1 MMPDIYAAIEAAVA
15 RGIPPQDIVDALIQ
29 RGYPSNLVNQA
40 LNAWLL
46 SHGRMQ
52 QKTGFKQWLKKYK
65 TKALPGIIVTVLI
78 STITASTMLLRP
90 WPTKIMVDSA
100 FGDIPAPGP
109 LAPYTH
115 TATLILITSLLT
127 IAIFL
132 VGAVIGTLRD
142 YLVLRFG
149 YNLNRDIKYESLR
162 HILHLPLYHQERLA
176 KGDYIYRQNNLTD
189 SLSDLVL
196 DTTST
201 IAQSVI
207 MIIGIL
213 GIMFWFDVKL
223 TLISIIIIP
232 FLFLLIKLFGPV
244 LGAISQALTENN
256 STISTTVTESV
267 DNAETVQSY
276 NLEDK
281 QLKKADDLW
290 LQKYKLTRRGMLF
303 SRLYRSTNSLLI
315 ILGTSAVMYF
325 GGSAAL
331 HHTITLGELLI
342 YMTYMGYLLDPV
354 ETLAAEIA
362 MRNQKLIDVG
372 RVYEVLSDHE
382 DIENLRAENHF
393 PITQGKI
400 VFQNVSYSYQDTVVL
415 DNVSLII
422 EPGTKIGIIGPSGSG
437 KSTLLKLMP
446 LFIEPTQ
453 GRIMVDNVDIQT
465 VSLKELRQHIAWI
478 SQSPQL
484 FNESILEN
492 LTDGDIDRQISEAE
506 VQQVVEVA
514 YVSEFTNPL
523 PQGLASPAGESGNSF
538 SGGQKQRIAIA
549 RGLIK
554 NAPIVC
560 MDEPTA
566 ALDSKSE
573 NYIRDSIDK
582 LIAGRTVLMVTH
594 RKALLNKMDV
604 IYVLNS
610 GKLHD
615 VNQLGGLDEYLSTIE
630 GANNQNTEE
639 KTAANSLTLLELAA
653 GLAEKRVTDSKR
665 NDSLS
670 IENRQSINQVQSTDA
685 VFDGSIKI
693 DHPS

>member
-46 SHGRMQ
+46 SHGRLQ

-78 STITASTMLLRP
+78 STITSSTMLLRP

-100 FGDIPAPGP
+100 FGDIPAPGFM
-109 LAPYTH
+109 APYTH

-127 IAIFL
+127 IGIFL

-142 YLVLRFG
+142 FLVLKFG
-149 YNLNRDIKYESLR
+149 YHLNRDIKYESLR
-162 HILHLPLYHQERLA
+162 HILHLPLYHQERLS

-232 FLFLLIKLFGPV
+232 FLFLLIRVFGPV
-244 LGAISQALTENN
+244 LGKISQALTENN
-256 STISTTVTESV
+256 SSISTTVTESV

-276 NLEDK
+276 NLADK
-281 QLKKADDLW
+281 QLSKASDLW
-290 LQKYKLTRRGMLF
+290 LQKYNLTRRGMLF
-303 SRLYRSTNSLLI
+303 SRLYRSSNSLLI

-362 MRNQKLIDVG
+362 MRNQKLVDVG
-372 RVYEVLSDHE
+372 RVYEILTDHE
-382 DIENLRAENHF
+382 NVEELRRDNHF

-400 VFQNVSYSYQDTVVL
+400 VFQNVSYSYKDMVVL
-415 DNVSLII
+415 DDVSLNID
-422 EPGTKIGIIGPSGSG
+422 PGTKVGIIGPSGSG
-437 KSTLLKLMP
+437 KSTLLKLLP

-453 GRIMVDNVDIQT
+453 GRIMIDNVDIQT
-465 VSLKELRQHIAWI
+465 VSQKELRDHIAWI

-492 LTDGDIDRQISEAE
+492 LTDGDVEREIPEAE
-506 VQQVVEVA
+506 IQQVVDVA
-514 YVSEFTNPL
+514 YVSEFTNNL
-523 PQGLASPAGESGNSF
+523 PQGLNSPAGEEGNSF

-573 NYIRDSIDK
+573 NFIRDSINK
-582 LIAGRTVLMVTH
+582 LITGRTVLMVTH
-594 RKALLNKMDV
+594 RRALLSKMDV
-604 IYVLNS
+604 IYVLDN
-610 GKLHD
+610 GKLQD
-615 VNQLGGLDEYLSTIE
+615 VNQRGGLEAYLKSIE
-630 GANNQNTEE
+630 GKESKEMTVEDARND
-639 KTAANSLTLLELAA
+639 LTLLELAA
-653 GLAEKRVTDSKR
+653 GLAERR
-665 NDSLS
+665 H
-670 IENRQSINQVQSTDA
+670 IEENKSRILKPEDPIVLPGMPKEPEILE
-685 VFDGSIKI
+685 GSIKI
-693 DHPS
+693 EH

>member
-1 MMPDIYAAIEAAVA
+1 MMPDIYAAIEAGVA
-15 RGIPPQDIVDALIQ
+15 KGIPPQAIVDALIQ
-29 RGYPSNLVNQA
+29 RGYPSDLVNQA

-46 SHGRMQ
+46 SHGRSQ
-52 QKTGFKQWLKKYK
+52 QKTGFKEWINKYK
-65 TKALPGIIVTVLI
+65 TKAIPGIIVTVLI
-78 STITASTMLLRP
+78 GTITSSTMLLRP

-100 FGDIPAPGP
+100 FGDIPAPGFM
-109 LAPYTH
+109 APYTH

-127 IAIFL
+127 IAIFV
-132 VGAVIGTLRD
+132 VGAIIGTLRD
-142 YLVLRFG
+142 YLIIKFG
-149 YNLNRDIKYESLR
+149 FQLNREIKYESLR

-201 IAQSVI
+201 IVQSII
-207 MIIGIL
+207 MIVGIL
-213 GIMFWFDVKL
+213 AIMFFFDVKL

-232 FLFLLIKLFGPV
+232 FLFLLIKLFGPI
-244 LGAISQALTENN
+244 LGGISQRLTENN
-256 STISTTVTESV
+256 SAISTTVTESV

-276 NLEDK
+276 SLEDK
-281 QLKKADDLW
+281 QLKKADSLW

-303 SRLYRSTNSLLI
+303 SRLYRSSNSLLI

-331 HHTITLGELLI
+331 HGTITLGELLI

-362 MRNQKLIDVG
+362 MKNQKLVDVG

-382 DIENLRAENHF
+382 NVEELRAENHF

-400 VFQNVSYSYQDTVVL
+400 VFQNVSYSYNDAVVL
-415 DNVSLII
+415 NDVSLAI

-437 KSTLLKLMP
+437 KSTFLKLLP

-453 GRIMVDNVDIQT
+453 GRILIDNVDIQT
-465 VSLKELRQHIAWI
+465 VSQKELRQHIAWI

-484 FNESILEN
+484 FNESIREN
-492 LTDGDIDRQISEAE
+492 LTDGDVERQIPEEE
-506 VQQVVEVA
+506 VQQAVEVA
-514 YVSEFTNPL
+514 YVHEFTNTL
-523 PQGLASPAGESGNSF
+523 PQGLASSAGESGNSF

-582 LIAGRTVLMVTH
+582 LITGRTVLMVTH
-594 RKALLNKMDV
+594 RKALLSKMDV
-604 IYVLNS
+604 IYVLDN
-610 GKLHD
+610 GKLQN
-615 VNQLGGLDEYLSTIE
+615 VNQIGGLDEYLRTIE
-630 GANNQNTEE
+630 GTNNQKNEGR
-639 KTAANSLTLLELAA
+639 TAANSLTLLELAA
-653 GLAEKRVTDSKR
+653 GLAEKRVADSKR
-665 NDSLS
+665 NDSLN